1 MNLEGSMLCE
11 ISQTETNT
19 ITYMWESKTI
29 SINKTQIWSTNKWL
43 PVGRGKVEGQDRNE
57 GLKSAR

>member
-1 MNLEGSMLCE
+1 MLCE
-11 ISQTETNT
+11 IRQTETNT